1 VYSVLSSDCSQK
13 TNTLFCYAMQ
23 LFVYCVQCN
32 DTRCRSKLLVVF
44 VAACIVSNHLP
55 CVCEHEIPEDSVEA
69 DTENTAP
76 TLGIL
81 LSVFGIFRYCKY
93 RRWYRYRYRYFKI
106 SDVG

>member
-1 VYSVLSSDCSQK
+1 
-13 TNTLFCYAMQ
+13 MQ

-32 DTRCRSKLLVVF
+32 NTSCRIVKLLVVF

-55 CVCEHEIPEDSVEA
+55 CVCEHEIPEDSVEV
-69 DTENTAP
+69 DTENTEP

-93 RRWYRYRYRYFKI
+93 RRWYRYRYCKI